1 MAPKKGP
8 KKVVEKL
15 SLTAVALAANDQPGY
30 LFTFPDEH
38 AELLAAGYVQV
49 NPELKDE
56 NGAIATAITEAGI
69 AYLNSQAGTS
79 AEENTMFEGIPAAA
93 GFEIEEGFD
102 IPESRRTGK
111 ANIYPFDALTAPVY
125 SEGQKPRYASFFVPA
140 TADRPDPVK
149 TLASTVSSANVRY
162 SEPDQTGATRMVNR
176 GPNKGQM
183 VLKTISTRKFVIK
196 EGVDKAGNK
205 GARIFRT
212 V

>member
-15 SLTAVALAANDQPGY
+15 SLAAVANCGDPGY

-49 NPELKDE
+49 NAELKDE

-69 AYLNSQAGTS
+69 AYLNSQAGVT
-79 AEENTMFEGIPAAA
+79 AEESTMVEGIPAVA

-125 SEGQKPRYASFFVPA
+125 AEGQKPRYASFFVPA
-140 TADRPDPVK
+140 TTDRPDPVK

-162 SEPDQTGATRMVNR
+162 SEPDPTGATRTVNR
-176 GPNKGQM
+176 GPNKGQI
-183 VLKTISTRKFVIK
+183 VPKTISTRKFVIK
-196 EGVDKAGNK
+196 EGVDKAGNP